1 MFYWNSTLFRNYKVN
16 SSNNFRSPK
25 WPKKFAVTFC
35 RHLSNNYTVFSLV
48 LFSLPQLNVSL
59 FVQKSSN
66 FYFSDKMTFAD
77 IGLSKWLIK
86 TLTECAITS
95 PTDVQNATI
104 EPTLEGRGFYSE
116 FLNVFSSCWIQNA
129 GNVLL

>member
-1 MFYWNSTLFRNYKVN
+1 MEQYEEVYSKQEFHKEGPQ
-16 SSNNFRSPK
+16 SP
-25 WPKKFAVTFC
+25 
-35 RHLSNNYTVFSLV
+35 YTVFYME
-48 LFSLPQLNVSL
+48 
-59 FVQKSSN
+59 K
-66 FYFSDKMTFAD
+66 DKIRAD

-116 FLNVFSSCWIQNA
+116 FLNVFSSWRIQKA